1 MQPSRI
7 WSIKDDHRLALS
19 RPVIMGVVNCTPD
32 SFYDGGRHAKP
43 ETALQHALLL
53 AAQGAAILDVGG
65 ESTRPGSL
73 PVCAEE
79 ELARVLPVIRELRT
93 ELTAQG
99 VSRASA
105 VHVSHSTPR
114 SRDPAP
120 VDRVARPE
128 HEGAGQPAP
137 DAVAKVVSKAVFGP
151 ESGYADGGV
160 VISIDT
166 SKAVVAAAGLEAG
179 AAIVNDVSACRS
191 DPELVDVLRQYQ
203 PGYVLMHAQ
212 GKPETMQVAPVY
224 ANVVDEVCRFFDE
237 RMHHLVRSGLAESSI
252 VLDPGIGFGKRLE
265 HNLELLRNVDRLA
278 RMGRPILVGISH
290 KSFWKGL
297 LGLELE
303 DRGMVTQVATALL
316 ATKGAAIHRVHDVAA
331 SAQTL
336 RVVEALAG
344 PEVSGC

>member
-1 MQPSRI
+1 MWR
-7 WSIKDDHRLALS
+7 IKDEHRLALS

-43 ETALQHALLL
+43 EAASRHGMLL
-53 AAQGAAILDVGG
+53 AAQGATILDIGG
-65 ESTRPGSL
+65 ESTRPGSR
-73 PVCAEE
+73 PVSAEE
-79 ELARVLPVIRELRT
+79 ELARVLPVIRKLRAAFT
-93 ELTAQG
+93 DPSLNREPTVQ
-99 VSRASA
+99 ASDA
-105 VHVSHSTPR
+105 TSLHCEPTSVGPF
-114 SRDPAP
+114 AP
-120 VDRVARPE
+120 PE
-128 HEGAGQPAP
+128 HGDIGAP
-137 DAVAKVVSKAVFGP
+137 DSGSFGG
-151 ESGYADGGV
+151 EAT

-166 SKAVVAAAGLEAG
+166 TKAIVAAAALEAG
-179 AAIVNDVSACRS
+179 AAIVNDVSACRF
-191 DPELVDVLRQYQ
+191 DPELVDVLRQYR

-212 GKPETMQVAPVY
+212 GNPETMQVAPVY
-224 ANVVDEVCRFFDE
+224 ANVVDEVCRFLDE
-237 RMHHLVRSGLAESSI
+237 RMHHLVRSGLPESSI

-316 ATKGAAIHRVHDVAA
+316 ATKGVAIHRVHDVAA
-331 SAQTL
+331 SARTL

-344 PEVSGC
+344 MEECGC